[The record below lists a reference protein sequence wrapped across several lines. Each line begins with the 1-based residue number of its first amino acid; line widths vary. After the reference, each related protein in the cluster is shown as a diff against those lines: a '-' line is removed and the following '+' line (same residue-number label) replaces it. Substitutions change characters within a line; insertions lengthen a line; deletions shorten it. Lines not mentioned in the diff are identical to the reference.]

1 MAGGRGPNPKQFMHY
16 DKFNPSSSAHKV
28 GTEAIRLARR
38 ILQHNPGTAMAVKK
52 HPELAVV
59 AAAAMVR
66 FGSRVLEDLVCR
78 CQGVNEL
85 RFHLE
90 HAANEEVEDDII
102 DVDAEVV
109 AE

>member
-1 MAGGRGPNPKQFMHY
+1 MHY
-16 DKFNPSSSAHKV
+16 DTFNSSSSAHKV
-28 GTEAIRLARR
+28 GNEAIRLARR
-38 ILQHNPGTAMAVKK
+38 ILQRNPGTAIAVKR

-59 AAAAMVR
+59 AAAAMIR

-78 CQGVNEL
+78 CQGMNEL
-85 RFHLE
+85 RVRLE
-90 HAANEEVEDDII
+90 RAATDEMEGDII